1 MDSKEILKFCLE
13 QGLLV
18 DKDVLGLFSDSNDL
32 ASVKL
37 IIERIK
43 NQTQQKI
50 ITKELFS
57 KNREKVTQVF
67 SSLPEEQQ
75 KSLESLKIKLG
86 LSIEISKEVV
96 SSAPLQEK
104 KLPIG
109 SYGSGV
115 KIISVSPT
123 QNPKTTVENFVKH
136 FRNRYNDLKN
146 MLQERPELRN
156 LVSIN
161 KIYGDRQGVS
171 IIGMVFD
178 KRVTK
183 NKNIILDVEDLTGR
197 IKVLINYNKKELYEK
212 AEEISLDTVIGFTG
226 SGNNEILF
234 ANSLVFP
241 DTLLAERKT
250 SPVEE
255 YAAFISDMQ
264 FGSKK
269 FFIKNFERF
278 IDYLN
283 GKVPNTPEALKIK
296 YLFIGG
302 DLIAGVGNYP
312 GQEKD
317 LEIVDLEEQ
326 NMRIAEHLKKIRKDI
341 QIIIGPG
348 NHEGVRLMEP
358 QPIFDE
364 KYAWPLY
371 EMENVILTENPSIV
385 NIGAKENFS
394 GFNILY
400 YHGFS
405 YRFYANTVPRLLK
418 SRAMNTPEEIIK
430 YLLKNR
436 HLAPTHNSVQSFPH
450 EKDTHLI
457 RSSPDIVFS
466 GHIHKSAVSY
476 YNNILIVCGS
486 SWEAKTPY
494 QEKFGNVQDFCKV
507 PLFNLKT
514 RAIKIL
520 DFE

>member
-197 IKVLINYNKKELYEK
+197 IKVLINYNKKELY
-212 AEEISLDTVIGFTG
+212 
-226 SGNNEILF
+226 
-234 ANSLVFP
+234 
-241 DTLLAERKT
+241 
-250 SPVEE
+250 
-255 YAAFISDMQ
+255 
-264 FGSKK
+264 
-269 FFIKNFERF
+269 
-278 IDYLN
+278 
-283 GKVPNTPEALKIK
+283 
-296 YLFIGG
+296 
-302 DLIAGVGNYP
+302 
-312 GQEKD
+312 
-317 LEIVDLEEQ
+317 
-326 NMRIAEHLKKIRKDI
+326 
-341 QIIIGPG
+341 
-348 NHEGVRLMEP
+348 
-358 QPIFDE
+358 
-364 KYAWPLY
+364 
-371 EMENVILTENPSIV
+371 
-385 NIGAKENFS
+385 
-394 GFNILY
+394 
-400 YHGFS
+400 
-405 YRFYANTVPRLLK
+405 
-418 SRAMNTPEEIIK
+418 
-430 YLLKNR
+430 
-436 HLAPTHNSVQSFPH
+436 
-450 EKDTHLI
+450 
-457 RSSPDIVFS
+457 
-466 GHIHKSAVSY
+466 
-476 YNNILIVCGS
+476 
-486 SWEAKTPY
+486 
-494 QEKFGNVQDFCKV
+494 
-507 PLFNLKT
+507 
-514 RAIKIL
+514 
-520 DFE
+520 